1 MGWATLGAILK
12 DSPVTLTVAANNN
25 NTQDVMIGVSVKVS
39 ADKTDKVYFSN
50 DIERPVTIR
59 VDTSDVEQKID
70 SVKWFREVVNLND
83 QEYAPENNGNKES
96 FDKRYGEIADAS
108 GNKGT
113 LTDAVDKVYSL
124 PINQNGRYWVQ
135 VEYESNGVKIKL
147 VKGLTVNNIYRT
159 FDIKFRSEW

>member
-1 MGWATLGAILK
+1 MARRPYTYKTVSENNGKAVLWLPAGTYTLKEKAVNHNTLGAIPK

-83 QEYAPENNGNKES
+83 QEYAPENNGNKE
-96 FDKRYGEIADAS
+96 F
-108 GNKGT
+108 
-113 LTDAVDKVYSL
+113 V
-124 PINQNGRYWVQ
+124 
-135 VEYESNGVKIKL
+135 
-147 VKGLTVNNIYRT
+147 
-159 FDIKFRSEW
+159 